1 MSRHLALPR
10 SGTYHLLDTMIDAGY
25 VTHYPDQWVYGL
37 GLSAYELASGYMRQE
52 SVQRL
57 ARRPLADPA
66 DRSGHSA
73 HLSVLHGREV
83 VYVIEERAPGR
94 VRLITDV
101 GARLPAHTTASG
113 RAMLAELPPAQVR
126 ALYPSAKD
134 LLGSALPGPR
144 TPIELRRAL
153 SDVRSAGVASDE
165 GEVTPGQASLARDGQ
180 PITAQLTEEPS
191 RTAVAEQ
198 KLGMRRP
205 AVPVLVTENVLDDV
219 IPYAVGRGVAERWWD
234 RGATVRLATNTAP
247 TRVGGAL
254 LLSRVVRLPRG
265 PLRRTARDQQLLA
278 DLSQVPPQFEMTGA
292 LKRDCRGT
300 TYPRSRL
307 SADPDHLIPTPSR
320 PHSRAQIRRRR
331 TSPCGRCPPPRTAS
345 SR

>member
-1 MSRHLALPR
+1 
-10 SGTYHLLDTMIDAGY
+10 
-25 VTHYPDQWVYGL
+25 
-37 GLSAYELASGYMRQE
+37 MRQE

-234 RGATVRLATNTAP
+234 RGDGE
-247 TRVGGAL
+247 VGDQHCSDPRRRGVAAFP
-254 LLSRVVRLPRG
+254 SRSPSSRPAS
-265 PLRRTARDQQLLA
+265 P
-278 DLSQVPPQFEMTGA
+278 
-292 LKRDCRGT
+292 DC
-300 TYPRSRL
+300 PRSTAAGGSEP
-307 SADPDHLIPTPSR
+307 SAPAVRDDGSAEAGLPGDDVSEVSTVCRSRSPHPDAES
-320 PHSRAQIRRRR
+320 
-331 TSPCGRCPPPRTAS
+331 AS
-345 SR
+345 